1 MPRCSDA
8 GFVDGERALAAGG
21 VPLGDLYVLDPAAAA
36 PAFIAVQ
43 QASRMMMC
51 KAPLTDAAP
60 RQLSKTIQITCGP
73 RD

>member
-1 MPRCSDA
+1 MSNTNLRVKEGADEYLRVPRCSDA

-43 QASRMMMC
+43 QASRMMKC
-51 KAPLTDAAP
+51 KSAA
-60 RQLSKTIQITCGP
+60 
-73 RD
+73 D